1 MKKLVLLI
9 LLFFAFNISAQKEAN
24 IWYFGENAGLDFST
38 NPPTALTVGELD
50 TSEGCSSFSN
60 ADGNLLF
67 YSDGTEVFNKNH
79 NLMTYS
85 DGNPANNLKGNP
97 SSTQSGMIIPKP
109 GSTSIYYLF
118 TVGTDFVSPGGIQ
131 NPGFNYYTID
141 MTKNSGLGE
150 ITDGPIN
157 LAKDP
162 NTNLDKSDD
171 WSEKVAAVKGFDCN
185 VFWVLSFVKDT
196 FYSYKV
202 TDTGID
208 INDVVISKVNFSAS
222 DKRGYLQ
229 VSPNGEKIAFAD
241 YEAYTDRSGNLIVN
255 GSLVLFDFDITSGKV
270 NLNPKTLI
278 SRFSGESPYG
288 VAFSQQSTKLY
299 TSSYDGNFKVF
310 QFDLENPD
318 IPSSKKEIVNKNG
331 FRGALQ
337 LGPDGKIYASIP
349 NSGFLDVIENPSA
362 NAADVIYTQNGID
375 LQGKFTKQG
384 LPPFISSLLLP
395 IEIVDAD
402 DNSVINNQDLEFC
415 AGQNKIIESEPVAG
429 TDATYEW
436 TFDDGTTTSV
446 VERNKDLALDNMIAS
461 NSGKYTLLVQLT
473 DICTNVVTFEATFN
487 LKVNPLPTL
496 NTTIPVYEQCDFD
509 TNPNDF
515 IANFNLTTQESK
527 IYSGSDPVTI
537 DFFETA
543 DTSFS
548 SPLPKN
554 DYRNST
560 ATNAINGNHK
570 LIVRVTNVATNC
582 AETREIE
589 LKVNPSG
596 IDSYPDIYTCEL
608 DLNEKIPN
616 SRNSIGSANS
626 FYNFDDKTT
635 DIIVNSSGALDEDT
649 HDFSYFRTREDATLQ
664 RNEIVAPYEDDLFNS
679 EAVLFVRISLKNS
692 NACESVGEFSIIIQ
706 ERPMPQGSADAYL
719 LCLNNPINFPQL
731 ITIDLDANTGVS
743 SDTYTWYLNDD
754 LLSNETNA
762 ILKANKKGEYRV
774 VTSRLYTNNIS
785 NSADDISC
793 TGYNTFTVL
802 ESNAARIET
811 FSFVEDE
818 NNSENNTF
826 MVMAI
831 GEGDYEFA
839 LRNDDKNTTTLFQ
852 DEPVFKNIE
861 GGIYTIIIRDK
872 NGCIPNTTL
881 QVSALQFPRFFTPNG
896 DGRNDTWAIKG
907 ANNTFYSKSSIRV
920 FNRYGK
926 LVAEPTLDG
935 TGWDGTNNGRI
946 LPSDDYW
953 YNIILTPADPSKP
966 TINKIGNFSL
976 LRR

>member
-38 NPPTALTVGELD
+38 NPPTALTVGALD
-50 TSEGCSSFSN
+50 TSEGCSSFSD

-118 TVGTDFVSPGGIQ
+118 TVGTDFVPPGGIQ

-202 TDTGID
+202 ADTGID

-241 YEAYTDRSGNLIVN
+241 YEAYTDRSDNLIVN

-270 NLNPKTLI
+270 NLNPQTLI
-278 SRFSGESPYG
+278 SRFSRESPYG

-318 IPSSKKEIVNKNG
+318 IPSSKKEIINKPG

-337 LGPDGKIYASIP
+337 LAIDGKIYVSIP
-349 NSGFLDVIENPSA
+349 NSSFLDVIENPSES
-362 NAADVIYTQNGID
+362 AADIIYTQNAID
-375 LQGKFTKQG
+375 LKGKFAKQG

-395 IEIVDAD
+395 IGIVDAD
-402 DNSVINNQDLEFC
+402 DNSAINNQNLEFC
-415 AGQNKIIESEPVAG
+415 AGQNKRIESEPVVG
-429 TDATYEW
+429 TNVTYEW
-436 TFDDGTTTSV
+436 TFDDGTTANV
-446 VERNKDLALDNMIAS
+446 IQANKDLVLNNIS
-461 NSGKYTLLVQLT
+461 VLNSGKYTLVVELT
-473 DICTNVVTFEATFN
+473 DICSNIVNFEATFN
-487 LKVNPLPTL
+487 LKVNPLPAL

-582 AETREIE
+582 AETLEIE

-596 IDSYPDIYTCEL
+596 IDSYPDIYACEL

-616 SRNSIGSANS
+616 SRNSIGSGNS
-626 FYNFDDKTT
+626 FYNLDNKTT
-635 DIIVNSSGALDEDT
+635 DIVASSSGGLDENT
-649 HDFSYFRTREDATLQ
+649 HDFSYFRTPDDATLQ

-826 MVMAI
+826 IVMAI

-872 NGCIPNTTL
+872 NGCLPNTTL

>member
-24 IWYFGENAGLDFST
+24 FWYFGENAGLDFST

-50 TSEGCSSFSN
+50 TNEGCSSFSD

-118 TVGTDFVSPGGIQ
+118 TVGTDFVSPGGIP

-202 TDTGID
+202 ADTGID

-241 YEAYTDRSGNLIVN
+241 YEAYTDGSGNLIVN

-270 NLNPKTLI
+270 NLNPQTLI

-299 TSSYDGNFKVF
+299 TSSYNGNFKIF

-318 IPSSKKEIVNKNG
+318 IPSSKKEIINKPG

-337 LGPDGKIYASIP
+337 LALDGKIYASIP
-349 NSGFLDVIENPSA
+349 NSSFLDVIENPSA
-362 NAADVIYTQNGID
+362 NAADIIYTQNAID
-375 LQGKFTKQG
+375 LQGKLAKQG

-415 AGQNKIIESEPVAG
+415 AGQNKRIESEPVAG
-429 TDATYEW
+429 TNATYEW
-436 TFDDGTTTSV
+436 TFDDGTNANIIQTT
-446 VERNKDLALDNMIAS
+446 KDLVLSNIVAS
-461 NSGKYTLLVQLT
+461 DSGKYTLVVQLT
-473 DICTNVVTFEATFN
+473 DICANVIKFEATFN
-487 LKVNPLPTL
+487 LKVNSSPTL
-496 NTTIPVYEQCDFD
+496 NAIPVYEQCDFD
-509 TNPNDF
+509 NDPNDF

-548 SPLPKN
+548 SPLAKN

-560 ATNAINGNHK
+560 STNAINGNHT
-570 LIVRVTNVATNC
+570 LIVRVTNDTTNC
-582 AETREIE
+582 AETLEIE

-608 DLNEKIPN
+608 DLNENIPD

-626 FYNFDDKTT
+626 FYNLDNKTI
-635 DIIVNSSGALDEDT
+635 DIIVNSSGSLDKDT
-649 HDFSYFRTREDATLQ
+649 HDFSYFRTGKDATLQ
-664 RNEIVAPYEDDLFNS
+664 INEIVAPYEDDIFNNG
-679 EAVLFVRISLKNS
+679 ADLFVRISLKNS
-692 NACESVGEFSIIIQ
+692 NACENVGQFSIIIQ
-706 ERPMPQGSADAYL
+706 ERPIPQGSADALL
-719 LCLNNPINFPQL
+719 LCLNNPINVPQP
-731 ITIDLDANTGVS
+731 ITTDLDANTGFS
-743 SDTYTWYLNDD
+743 GDTYTWYLNGR
-754 LLSNETNA
+754 LLTNETNA
-762 ILKANKKGEYRV
+762 ILKANKKGEYSV
-774 VTSRLYTNNIS
+774 VASRFYMNNTA
-785 NSADDISC
+785 NSADDFTC
-793 TGYNTFTVL
+793 TGYNMFTVL
-802 ESNAARIET
+802 ESNVARIEN

-818 NNSENNTF
+818 NNSENNTLT
-826 MVMAI
+826 VMAI
-831 GEGDYEFA
+831 GQGDYEFA

-852 DEPVFKNIE
+852 DEPVFENIE

-907 ANNTFYSKSSIRV
+907 ANNTFYSKSSIRI

-935 TGWDGTNNGRI
+935 IGWDGTNNGRI
-946 LPSDDYW
+946 LSSDDYW

>member
-24 IWYFGENAGLDFST
+24 FWYFGENAGLDFST
-38 NPPTALTVGELD
+38 NPPTALTVGKLD
-50 TSEGCSSFSN
+50 TNEGCSSFSN

-118 TVGTDFVSPGGIQ
+118 TVGTDFVSPGGIP

-255 GSLVLFDFDITSGKV
+255 GSLILFDFDITSGKV
-270 NLNPKTLI
+270 NLNPQTLI
-278 SRFSGESPYG
+278 SRFSKESPYG

-318 IPSSKKEIVNKNG
+318 IPSSKKEIINKPG

-337 LGPDGKIYASIP
+337 LAIDGKIYVSIP
-349 NSGFLDVIENPSA
+349 NSSFLDVIENPSES
-362 NAADVIYTQNGID
+362 AADIIYTQNAID
-375 LQGKFTKQG
+375 LKGKFAKQG

-395 IEIVDAD
+395 IGIVDAD
-402 DNSVINNQDLEFC
+402 DNSAINNQNLEFC
-415 AGQNKIIESEPVAG
+415 AGQNKRIESEPVVG
-429 TDATYEW
+429 TNVTYEW
-436 TFDDGTTTSV
+436 TFDDGTTANV
-446 VERNKDLALDNMIAS
+446 IQANKDLVLNNIS
-461 NSGKYTLLVQLT
+461 VLNSGKYTLVVELT
-473 DICTNVVTFEATFN
+473 DICSNIVNFEATFN
-487 LKVNPLPTL
+487 LKVNPLPAL

-582 AETREIE
+582 AETLEIE

-664 RNEIVAPYEDDLFNS
+664 RNEIVAPYEDDIFES
-679 EAVLFVRISLKNS
+679 EAILFVRISLKNS

-872 NGCIPNTTL
+872 NGCLPNTTL

>member
-1 MKKLVLLI
+1 MKKLVALV
-9 LLFFAFNISAQKEAN
+9 LLFFMFNVYSQKQAN
-24 IWYFGENAGLDFST
+24 IWYFGENAGIDFST
-38 NPPTALTVGELD
+38 NPPTALTDGELN
-50 TSEGCSSFSN
+50 TNEGCSSFSD
-60 ADGNLLF
+60 AEGNLLF

-85 DGNPANNLKGNP
+85 DGSPANNLEGNP

-118 TVGTDFVSPGGIQ
+118 TVGTDFVGKAGNP

-141 MTKNSGLGE
+141 FSTNPLGE
-150 ITDGPIN
+150 ITDGPVN
-157 LAKDP
+157 LAINP
-162 NTNLDKSDD
+162 NNNEDLSNA
-171 WSEKVAAVKGFDCN
+171 WSEKVAAVKGAGCN
-185 VFWVLSFVKDT
+185 EVWVLSFVQNT

-202 TDTGID
+202 DPSGV
-208 INDVVISKVNFSAS
+208 DVAGVVTSAVDFTAS

-270 NLNPKTLI
+270 NLNPQTLI

-337 LGPDGKIYASIP
+337 LGLDSKIYASIP

-415 AGQNKIIESEPVAG
+415 DGQSKTIESEPVVG
-429 TDATYEW
+429 TNVTYEW
-436 TFDDGTTTSV
+436 TFDDGTTASV
-446 VERNKDLALDNMIAS
+446 INRGEDLVLNNMVTS
-461 NSGKYTLLVQLT
+461 NSGKYTLVVQLT
-473 DICTNVVTFEATFN
+473 DRCTNVIKFEATFN
-487 LKVNPLPTL
+487 LKVNPLPVL
-496 NTTIPVYEQCDFD
+496 STTILIYEQCDFD
-509 TNPNDF
+509 NDPNDF

-527 IYSGSDPVTI
+527 IYSGSDPVNI

-548 SPLPKN
+548 SSLPKN

-560 ATNAINGNHK
+560 STNAINGNHK

-582 AETREIE
+582 AKTREIE

-616 SRNSIGSANS
+616 SRNSIGTANS

-635 DIIVNSSGALDEDT
+635 DIIVNSSGSLDEDT
-649 HDFSYFRTREDATLQ
+649 HDFSYFRTQEDATLQ

-679 EAVLFVRISLKNS
+679 GAVLFVRISLKNS
-692 NACESVGEFSIIIQ
+692 NACENVGQFKIIIQ
-706 ERPMPQGSADAYL
+706 ERPMPQGSTDALL
-719 LCLNNPINFPQL
+719 LCLNNPINVPQP
-731 ITIDLDANTGVS
+731 ITTDLDANTGVS
-743 SDTYTWYLNDD
+743 GDTYIWYLNGR
-754 LLSNETNA
+754 LLTNETNA

-785 NSADDISC
+785 NSDDDIFC

-802 ESNAARIET
+802 ESNVARIET
-811 FSFVEDE
+811 FSFVKDE

-826 MVMAI
+826 TVMAI

-852 DEPVFKNIE
+852 DEPVFENIE

-872 NGCIPNTTL
+872 NGCLPNTTL

-907 ANNTFYSKSSIRV
+907 ANNTFYSKSSIRI

-935 TGWDGTNNGRI
+935 IGWDGTNNGRI
-946 LPSDDYW
+946 LSSDDYW

>member
-24 IWYFGENAGLDFST
+24 FWYFGENAGLDFST

-50 TSEGCSSFSN
+50 TNEGCSSFSD

-118 TVGTDFVSPGGIQ
+118 TVGTDFVPPGGIQ

-202 TDTGID
+202 ADTGID

-241 YEAYTDRSGNLIVN
+241 YEAYTDGSGNLIVN

-270 NLNPKTLI
+270 NLNPQTLI

-299 TSSYDGNFKVF
+299 TSSYNGNFKIF

-318 IPSSKKEIVNKNG
+318 IPSSKKEIINKPG

-337 LGPDGKIYASIP
+337 LALDGKIYASIP
-349 NSGFLDVIENPSA
+349 NSSFLDVIENPSA
-362 NAADVIYTQNGID
+362 NAADIIYTQNAID
-375 LQGKFTKQG
+375 LQGKLAKQG

-415 AGQNKIIESEPVAG
+415 AGQNKRIESEPVAG
-429 TDATYEW
+429 TNATYEW
-436 TFDDGTTTSV
+436 TFDDGTNANIIQTT
-446 VERNKDLALDNMIAS
+446 KDLVLSNIVAS
-461 NSGKYTLLVQLT
+461 DSGKYTLVVQLT
-473 DICTNVVTFEATFN
+473 DICANVIKFEATFN
-487 LKVNPLPTL
+487 LKVNSSPTL
-496 NTTIPVYEQCDFD
+496 NAIPVYEQCDFD
-509 TNPNDF
+509 NDPNDF

-548 SPLPKN
+548 SPLAKN

-560 ATNAINGNHK
+560 STNAINGNHT
-570 LIVRVTNVATNC
+570 LIVRVTNDTTNC
-582 AETREIE
+582 AETLEIE

-608 DLNEKIPN
+608 DLNENIPD

-626 FYNFDDKTT
+626 FYNLDNKTI
-635 DIIVNSSGALDEDT
+635 DIIVNSSGSLDKDT
-649 HDFSYFRTREDATLQ
+649 HDFSYFRTGKDATLQ
-664 RNEIVAPYEDDLFNS
+664 INEIVAPYEDDIFNNG
-679 EAVLFVRISLKNS
+679 ADLFVRISLKNS
-692 NACESVGEFSIIIQ
+692 NACENVGQFSIIIQ
-706 ERPMPQGSADAYL
+706 ERPIPQGSADALL
-719 LCLNNPINFPQL
+719 LCLNNPINVPQP
-731 ITIDLDANTGVS
+731 ITTDLDANTGFS
-743 SDTYTWYLNDD
+743 GDTYTWYLNGR
-754 LLSNETNA
+754 LLTNETNA
-762 ILKANKKGEYRV
+762 ILKANKKGEYSV
-774 VTSRLYTNNIS
+774 VASRFYMNNTA
-785 NSADDISC
+785 NSADDFTC
-793 TGYNTFTVL
+793 TGYNMFTVL
-802 ESNAARIET
+802 ESNVARIEN

-818 NNSENNTF
+818 NNSENNTLT
-826 MVMAI
+826 VMAI
-831 GEGDYEFA
+831 GQGDYEFA

-852 DEPVFKNIE
+852 DEPVFENIE

-907 ANNTFYSKSSIRV
+907 ANNTFYSKSSIRI

-935 TGWDGTNNGRI
+935 IGWDGTNNGRI
-946 LPSDDYW
+946 LSSDDYW
-953 YNIILTPADPSKP
+953 YNIILTPADASKP

>member
-24 IWYFGENAGLDFST
+24 FWYFGENAGLDFST

-50 TSEGCSSFSN
+50 TNEGCSSFSD

-118 TVGTDFVSPGGIQ
+118 TVGTDFVPPGGIQ

-202 TDTGID
+202 ADTGID

-241 YEAYTDRSGNLIVN
+241 YEAYTDGSGNLIVN

-270 NLNPKTLI
+270 NLNPQTLI

-299 TSSYDGNFKVF
+299 TSSYNGNFKIF

-318 IPSSKKEIVNKNG
+318 IPSSKKEIINKPG

-337 LGPDGKIYASIP
+337 LALDGKIYASIP
-349 NSGFLDVIENPSA
+349 NSSFLDVIENPSA
-362 NAADVIYTQNGID
+362 NAADIIYTQNAID
-375 LQGKFTKQG
+375 LQGKLAKQG

-415 AGQNKIIESEPVAG
+415 AGQNKRIESEPVAG
-429 TDATYEW
+429 TNATYEW
-436 TFDDGTTTSV
+436 TFDDGTNANIIQTT
-446 VERNKDLALDNMIAS
+446 KDLVLSNIVAS
-461 NSGKYTLLVQLT
+461 DSGKYTLVVQLT
-473 DICTNVVTFEATFN
+473 DICANVIKFEATFN
-487 LKVNPLPTL
+487 LKVNSSPTL
-496 NTTIPVYEQCDFD
+496 NAIPVYEQCDFD
-509 TNPNDF
+509 NDPNDF

-548 SPLPKN
+548 SPLAKN

-560 ATNAINGNHK
+560 STNAINGNHT
-570 LIVRVTNVATNC
+570 LIVRVTNDTTNC
-582 AETREIE
+582 AETLEIE

-608 DLNEKIPN
+608 DLNENIPD

-626 FYNFDDKTT
+626 FYNLDNKTI
-635 DIIVNSSGALDEDT
+635 DIIVNSSGSLDKDT
-649 HDFSYFRTREDATLQ
+649 HDFSYFRTGKDATLQ
-664 RNEIVAPYEDDLFNS
+664 INEIVAPYEDDIFNNG
-679 EAVLFVRISLKNS
+679 ADLFVRISLKNS
-692 NACESVGEFSIIIQ
+692 NACENVGQFSIIIQ
-706 ERPMPQGSADAYL
+706 ERPIPQGSADALL
-719 LCLNNPINFPQL
+719 LCLNNPINVPQP
-731 ITIDLDANTGVS
+731 ITTDLDANTGFS
-743 SDTYTWYLNDD
+743 GDTYTWYLNGR
-754 LLSNETNA
+754 LLTNETNA
-762 ILKANKKGEYRV
+762 ILKANKKGEYSV
-774 VTSRLYTNNIS
+774 VASRFYMNNTA
-785 NSADDISC
+785 NSADDFTC
-793 TGYNTFTVL
+793 TGYNMFTVL
-802 ESNAARIET
+802 ESNVARIEN

-818 NNSENNTF
+818 NNSENNTLT
-826 MVMAI
+826 VMAI
-831 GEGDYEFA
+831 GQGDYEFA

-852 DEPVFKNIE
+852 DEPVFENIE

-907 ANNTFYSKSSIRV
+907 ANNTFYSKSSIRI

-935 TGWDGTNNGRI
+935 IGWDGTNNGRI
-946 LPSDDYW
+946 LSSDDYW

>member
-596 IDSYPDIYTCEL
+596 IDSYPDIYACEL

-616 SRNSIGSANS
+616 SRNSIGSGNS
-626 FYNFDDKTT
+626 FYNLDNKTT
-635 DIIVNSSGALDEDT
+635 DIVASSSGGLDENT
-649 HDFSYFRTREDATLQ
+649 HDFSYFRTPDDATLQ

-731 ITIDLDANTGVS
+731 ITIDLNANTGVS

-861 GGIYTIIIRDK
+861 GGIYTIIISDK
-872 NGCIPNTTL
+872 NGCLQNTTL